1 MYAEKRGT
9 GSLLPALQSNPVSHE
24 IRSEETI
31 LQIAI
36 TLHANI

>member
-1 MYAEKRGT
+1 MDAWSYDSKKF
-9 GSLLPALQSNPVSHE
+9 NYVSHE

>member
-1 MYAEKRGT
+1 MDVEKMRQERGPY
-9 GSLLPALQSNPVSHE
+9 GRLNPVSHE

-31 LQIAI
+31 SQIAI